1 MRFPLI
7 LGVLLAIAPFGGA
20 LAQASGTAAPPADTT
35 PAPAAPAAPLAGT
48 GDFHIVW
55 EVKNRFRL
63 FRNEA
68 DFLRL
73 AAASQGDGVLA
84 AEDRLERAT
93 DGLGWAK
100 DIVPDLC
107 LDDYGNLLETCERD
121 GVRENY
127 LTPADHPIG
136 VTLSGPAP
144 QDANCVWSFD
154 SGNGPSQHTTAP
166 CDKEIRLRVPSGH
179 TTIASVDIPL
189 GDGTAQRVSTEI
201 AVRDV
206 LVAGLGDSIA
216 AGEGNPDRAVEL
228 EGGFCFKRFLSG
240 GFSQYYRPSRAGY
253 NDDRSCENGPAS
265 PGVARDWDR
274 HGARWMNP
282 ACHRSLYSYQVR
294 TMLALAIEQPHIA
307 VTLVPLA
314 CTGATIGAGM
324 FAGQR
329 ADDCPWV
336 VGIES
341 CSGTAPAQFAE
352 LGKVMAQV
360 HRQDPKRNLDMV
372 LLTIGANDV
381 NFAGLVANVIVEATT
396 ERILLREGG
405 AIVSVADATKSLERD
420 LPDEFAQMRTALK
433 PYVGGNLDRVVFV
446 SYPNPAMQAPD
457 KPCPGGRDG
466 LDVHPA
472 FGADA
477 ERLRAAAQFVETKF
491 LPGIRALATCEGSKA
506 CRNPTTDAM
515 TFVDS
520 HQAQF
525 NRHGMC
531 VRAQSDPE
539 FDRHCFLSSGQSFQ
553 TDPNAAPDNPMACGE
568 PPGDYL
574 PYAPRARWIRTAN
587 DSYFTAMTY
596 PEGMPAILKPSD
608 IHDALWGVLSAV
620 YGGAVH
626 PTAEGY
632 AAMADAAL
640 PAVRGVLGL
649 KAPPAVQ
656 AEPLP
661 PPSAPA
667 PVAVPAPAPVPAP
680 VPAPAPAAPP
690 AIAAPPSRT
699 P

>member
-1 MRFPLI
+1 MRLPFI
-7 LGVLLAIAPFGGA
+7 LALSLAILPLGGA
-20 LAQASGTAAPPADTT
+20 LAQAPPTPALPAGTATPPT
-35 PAPAAPAAPLAGT
+35 APAAPLAGT

-55 EVKNRFRL
+55 EAKDRFRL
-63 FRNEA
+63 FRNDA
-68 DFLRL
+68 DFQRL
-73 AAASQGDGVLA
+73 VAASRGDGVLA
-84 AEDRLERAT
+84 AEDRLERAS

-100 DIVPDLC
+100 DVVADLC
-107 LDDYGNLLETCERD
+107 LDNFGNLEETCERD

-127 LTPADHPIG
+127 LTPIDHPIG
-136 VTLSGPAP
+136 VTISGPAP
-144 QDANCVWSFD
+144 QDASCVWSFD
-154 SGNGPSQHTTAP
+154 SGNGPSQQTTVP
-166 CDKEIRLRVPSGH
+166 CDQEVKLRVPSGR
-179 TTIASVDIPL
+179 TTVASVDIPL

-216 AGEGNPDRAVEL
+216 AGEGNPDKAVEL
-228 EGGFCFKRFLSG
+228 DGGFCFKRFLSG
-240 GFSQYYRPSRAGY
+240 GFSQYFRPSRAGY
-253 NDDRSCENGPAS
+253 DDDRSCENGPSS
-265 PGVARDWDR
+265 PTAARDWDR

-294 TMLALAIEQPHIA
+294 TMLALAIEQPHLA

-336 VGIES
+336 VGIET

-352 LGKVMAQV
+352 LRDVMAAV

-381 NFAGLVANVIVEATT
+381 NFAGLVANVIVDATT
-396 ERILLREGG
+396 ERILLKQGG
-405 AIVSVADATKSLERD
+405 AIASVDDATKSLEGD
-420 LPDEFAQMRTALK
+420 LPDEFSQLRTALK
-433 PYVGGNLDRVVFV
+433 PFVGGNLDRVVFV
-446 SYPNPAMQAPD
+446 SYPNPAMQAQD

-491 LPGIRALATCEGSKA
+491 LPGIRALATCEGNKA
-506 CRNPTTDAM
+506 CRNPTTDGM
-515 TFVDS
+515 TFVDG
-520 HQAQF
+520 HQAEF
-525 NRHGMC
+525 VRHGMC
-531 VRAQSDPE
+531 VRASSDPE
-539 FDRHCFLSSGQSFQ
+539 FDRNCFLTNGNSFQ
-553 TDPNAAPDNPMACGE
+553 SDPNAAPDNPMACGE
-568 PPGDYL
+568 PPSGYK
-574 PYAPRARWIRTAN
+574 PYASRARWIRTAN

-649 KAPPAVQ
+649 QAPPAVQ
-656 AEPLP
+656 AQPLP
-661 PPSAPA
+661 PATAPGPA
-667 PVAVPAPAPVPAP
+667 QSDAPAPAPPATP
-680 VPAPAPAAPP
+680 PAAAAPP
-690 AIAAPPSRT
+690 ART

>member
-1 MRFPLI
+1 MRIPS
-7 LGVLLAIAPFGGA
+7 LLALFFAVLFAMAPLDAAF
-20 LAQASGTAAPPADTT
+20 AQLGGTA
-35 PAPAAPAAPLAGT
+35 
-48 GDFHIVW
+48 DFHIVW
-55 EVKNRFRL
+55 EVKSRFRL

-73 AAASQGDGVLA
+73 AAASRGDGVLA
-84 AEDRLERAT
+84 AERRLESAT

-100 DIVPDLC
+100 DIVANLC
-107 LDDYGNLLETCERD
+107 LDNSGNLVETCERD

-127 LTPADHPIG
+127 LVPSDHPIG
-136 VTLSGPAP
+136 VTISGPVP

-154 SGNGPSQHTTAP
+154 DGNGPSKQTTAP
-166 CDKEIRLRVPSGH
+166 CDQEVKLRVPSGR
-179 TTIASVDIPL
+179 TTVAYVDIPL

-201 AVRDV
+201 AVRDIFI
-206 LVAGLGDSIA
+206 AGLGDSIA

-228 EGGFCFKRFLSG
+228 EGGFCFRRFLSG
-240 GFSQYYRPSRAGY
+240 GFSQYFRPSRAGY
-253 NDDRSCENGPAS
+253 DDDRSCEDGPAS
-265 PGVARDWDR
+265 SSAARDWDR

-294 TMLALAIEQPHIA
+294 TTLALAIEQPHIA

-336 VGIES
+336 VGIET

-352 LGKVMAQV
+352 LKEVMAAV
-360 HRQDPKRNLDMV
+360 HRQDPKRNLDMM

-381 NFAGLVANVIVEATT
+381 NFAGLVANVIVDATT
-396 ERILLREGG
+396 EKLLLRQGG
-405 AIVSVADATKSLERD
+405 AIASVANSQKALTED
-420 LPDEFAQMRTALK
+420 LPDEFSQLRTALK
-433 PYVGGNLDRVVFV
+433 PLVGGNLNRVVFV
-446 SYPNPAMQAPD
+446 SYPNPAMQAED

-472 FGADA
+472 FGADSD
-477 ERLRAAAQFVETKF
+477 RLRAAAQFVDTKF
-491 LPGIRALATCEGSKA
+491 LPGIRALASCDGTKS
-506 CRNPTTDAM
+506 CRDPATESMN
-515 TFVDS
+515 FVDG
-520 HQAQF
+520 HQAAF
-525 NRHGMC
+525 TRHGMC
-531 VRAQSDPE
+531 VRAASDPE
-539 FDRHCFLSSGQSFQ
+539 FDRNCFLTNGDSFQ
-553 TDPNAAPDNPMACGE
+553 TDPNVAPDNPMACGE
-568 PPGDYL
+568 PPSNYQ
-574 PYAPRARWIRTAN
+574 PYASRARWIRTAN

-649 KAPPAVQ
+649 PAPPAVET
-656 AEPLP
+656 EPLP
-661 PPSAPA
+661 PPTA
-667 PVAVPAPAPVPAP
+667 
-680 VPAPAPAAPP
+680 PAPAPAIAPAPATPP
-690 AIAAPPSRT
+690 AAAATPPRA

>member
-1 MRFPLI
+1 MRFSPILIVLALLVPLH
-7 LGVLLAIAPFGGA
+7 GVQAQGTTAPA
-20 LAQASGTAAPPADTT
+20 PQAAPAPPAA
-35 PAPAAPAAPLAGT
+35 PGPPAAATPLAGL
-48 GDFHIVW
+48 GNFHIVW

-73 AAASQGDGVLA
+73 AAASRGDGILA
-84 AEDRLERAT
+84 SERRLEEAT

-100 DIVPDLC
+100 DVVADLC
-107 LDDYGNLLETCERD
+107 LDNYGNLVETCERD
-121 GVRENY
+121 GVKENY
-127 LTPADHPIG
+127 LVPADHPIG
-136 VTLSGPAP
+136 VTIAGTLPPG
-144 QDANCVWSFD
+144 ANCVWSFD
-154 SGNGPSQHTTAP
+154 EGNGPAAQTEAP
-166 CDKEIRLRVPSGH
+166 CDREVRLRVPSGR

-201 AVRDV
+201 AVRDF
-206 LVAGLGDSIA
+206 LIAGLGDSIA

-228 EGGFCFKRFLSG
+228 DSGFCFKRFLSG
-240 GFSQYYRPSRAGY
+240 GFSQYFRPSRAGY
-253 NDDRSCENGPAS
+253 DDDRSCENGPAS
-265 PGVARDWDR
+265 ATAAIDWAR
-274 HGARWMNP
+274 HGARWMSP

-294 TMLALAIEQPHIA
+294 TTLALAIEQPHVA

-324 FAGQR
+324 FDGQR

-336 VGIES
+336 VGIET
-341 CSGTAPAQFAE
+341 CSGTSPGQFGE
-352 LGKVMAQV
+352 LRQIMAQV
-360 HRQDPKRNLDMV
+360 HRQDPKRNLDLM

-396 ERILLREGG
+396 ERLLLREGG
-405 AIVSVADATKSLERD
+405 AIVGVADATKALNQD
-420 LPDEFAQMRTALK
+420 LPSEFSQMRTALK
-433 PYVGGNLDRVVFV
+433 PFLGGNLNRVVFV
-446 SYPNPAMQAPD
+446 SYANPAMQGEG

-477 ERLRAAAQFVETKF
+477 ERLRAAAEFVDTKF
-491 LPGIRALATCEGSKA
+491 LPKIRALATCDGAKA
-506 CRNPTTDAM
+506 CRDPATDSMA
-515 TFVDS
+515 FVDG
-520 HQAQF
+520 HQAAF
-525 NRHGMC
+525 ERHGMC
-531 VRAQSDPE
+531 VRAASDPE
-539 FDRHCFLSSGQSFQ
+539 FDRHCFLTNGQSFQ
-553 TDPNAAPDNPMACGE
+553 TDPNVAPDNPMACGE
-568 PPGDYL
+568 PPSDYR
-574 PYAPRARWIRTAN
+574 PYYPRGRWIRTAN

-640 PAVRGVLGL
+640 PVVRGLLGL
-649 KAPPAVQ
+649 AAPPAVQ
-656 AEPLP
+656 SQALP
-661 PPSAPA
+661 PPVAPG
-667 PVAVPAPAPVPAP
+667 
-680 VPAPAPAAPP
+680 PAAPAGP
-690 AIAAPPSRT
+690 SPQPSRT